1 MTYKKVQD
9 LAVGLKLS
17 VGLTLCVSDKHMSRT
32 LLYRYYVT
40 FYHKQDTSHERL
52 GRTDGSFS
60 VRLEMIYV
68 NVLNPKKEQI
78 KNEKVC
84 ETNVDL
90 REI

>member
-1 MTYKKVQD
+1 MCFRQTYESYT
-9 LAVGLKLS
+9 A
-17 VGLTLCVSDKHMSRT
+17 
-32 LLYRYYVT
+32 LYRYYVT

-52 GRTDGSFS
+52 GRTDGSFP